1 MKIVSLAVL
10 AVLTASP
17 ALAQQQQPCGPTA
30 QMEKYLIEKYGESPV
45 GMGLGPEGQVLVVI
59 ANPIT
64 GTFTILVRKPGHIT
78 CIIVGGNGYAVIP
91 PSVPAPPEK
100 SL

>member
-1 MKIVSLAVL
+1 MRTALAVL

-45 GMGLGPEGQVLVVI
+45 GMGLGPDGAVLVVI